1 MIKINS
7 IFIPFFFIFF
17 SFSLTKNISYF
28 PSVIIIFLL
37 FLDKLNK
44 LPILKKVAL
53 DLKFL

>member
-7 IFIPFFFIFF
+7 IFIPFFFNFF